1 MTRKGMAINVNAVLK
16 NQNPN
21 TTYMI
26 GHKRKGMV
34 TFFVPYLTSN
44 VSRL

>member
-16 NQNPN
+16 KQNPN

-26 GHKRKGMV
+26 AGI
-34 TFFVPYLTSN
+34 N
-44 VSRL
+44 VRAW